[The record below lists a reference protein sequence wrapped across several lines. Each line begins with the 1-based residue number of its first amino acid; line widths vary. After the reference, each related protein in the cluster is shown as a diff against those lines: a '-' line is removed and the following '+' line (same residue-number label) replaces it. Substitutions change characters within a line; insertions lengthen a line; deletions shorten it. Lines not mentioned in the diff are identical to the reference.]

1 MTFGWTSQVKVF
13 RVGGEQTPTLLSSPS
28 HPRLAILS
36 SVPSEPIVTVP
47 VVPSPGVGV
56 VPPAVAVS
64 AASAASSSAVP
75 PVSAGVAARRP
86 PSLGPATV
94 PRASIEPAVEPSVA
108 AIVRPASNRARV
120 AVPPAA
126 AVPAAAAAAAA
137 WFAASLTLDA
147 TGKVGKAARRARPIP
162 GLGRVPVLAARVRI
176 RAAST
181 RDSPAPATPAG
192 GAALVALAPGREVHE
207 AALRA
212 IPIAVFAAF
221 VGSSR
226 VSATV
231 PRAAPVVERPG
242 SRVVGA
248 HALSLLRRVPGA
260 PTEPNR
266 AARGRLRRGVGG
278 GGASALTSPPLG
290 RHPRR

>member
-13 RVGGEQTPTLLSSPS
+13 RVGGEQTLTLLSSPS

-126 AVPAAAAAAAA
+126 AVPAAAAAAALVRRIAYTRRDWQSWKSRTTGTSNPRA
-137 WFAASLTLDA
+137 WARTGPRGARTHPRRLDA
-147 TGKVGKAARRARPIP
+147 RLPRP
-162 GLGRVPVLAARVRI
+162 
-176 RAAST
+176 
-181 RDSPAPATPAG
+181 
-192 GAALVALAPGREVHE
+192 
-207 AALRA
+207 
-212 IPIAVFAAF
+212 
-221 VGSSR
+221 
-226 VSATV
+226 
-231 PRAAPVVERPG
+231 
-242 SRVVGA
+242 
-248 HALSLLRRVPGA
+248 
-260 PTEPNR
+260 
-266 AARGRLRRGVGG
+266 
-278 GGASALTSPPLG
+278 
-290 RHPRR
+290 RHPRRGRRTCSTRAWTRSS